1 MSVDVTDLLHDS
13 CSACCGANLYNYNDG
28 FGICGECKEWSISE
42 RDYERKAHEA
52 WARNEK

>member
-1 MSVDVTDLLHDS
+1 MSVDVTDFLHDS

-42 RDYERKAHEA
+42 RDYERKAHAA